1 MPILHGMPSRDQRSP
16 GQGFDDVAELYDE
29 IRPGYPRLLVDAA
42 VRRGR
47 LRSGSRVLEI
57 GSGTGKLTELLAGC
71 DLVVDAVEP
80 GANLTEIARRRLGA
94 TDKVRFHAGRFE
106 DLTLRRDEFEAVF
119 SAAAFHWVDPT
130 VGWAKAASHLRPG
143 GLLALLGYQ
152 TVWDEQSPEADRL
165 FADLVQTYAPEVAD
179 RVQADRHLDA
189 IVAGVD
195 ERRGN
200 VSEVWEWIS
209 PGDRSLAVEEAA
221 SLFGQVELEVTEE
234 RLERS
239 ADEFLGFV
247 RTTSF
252 YFGIDPTHRSRF
264 EQGTRAMFERIG
276 GRLHSTL
283 LFTLVTA
290 RRPP

>member
-1 MPILHGMPSRDQRSP
+1 MASRDQRIP
-16 GQGFDDVAELYDE
+16 GQGFDDVAELYDA
-29 IRPGYPRLLVDAA
+29 IRPGYPQPLVDAA
-42 VRRGR
+42 VRRGG
-47 LRSGSRVLEI
+47 LSSGSRVLEI
-57 GSGTGKLTELLAGC
+57 GSGTGILTELLVGR

-80 GANLTEIARRRLGA
+80 GPKLTEAARRRLGT

-106 DLTLRRDEFEAVF
+106 DLTLPRDEFEAVF

-130 VGWAKAASHLRPG
+130 IGWAKAASHLTPG

-152 TVWDEQSPEADRL
+152 TVSNEQSAEADQL
-165 FADLVQTYAPEVAD
+165 FAALVQTHAPEVAD
-179 RVQADRHLDA
+179 RVQADRSRDA

-200 VSEVWEWIS
+200 VSEVWQWIS
-209 PGDRSLAVEEAA
+209 PGGRSLVAEEAA
-221 SLFGQVELEVTEE
+221 SLFEGVELEITED
-234 RLERS
+234 RLDRS

-252 YFGIDPTHRSRF
+252 YFGIDPAHRSGF
-264 EQGTRAMFERIG
+264 EEGTRAMFEQIG

-290 RRPP
+290 RRAS